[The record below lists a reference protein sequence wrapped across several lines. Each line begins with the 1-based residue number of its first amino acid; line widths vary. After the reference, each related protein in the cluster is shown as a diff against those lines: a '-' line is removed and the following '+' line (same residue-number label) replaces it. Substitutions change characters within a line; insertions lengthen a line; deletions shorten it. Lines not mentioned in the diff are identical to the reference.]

1 MGWTWSTNW
10 LRYIFIYI
18 YAQLTYI
25 SSQVAFEA
33 LENVKLHKEIKIKKG
48 NLLHRGRE
56 VQGGREVQLVQ
67 ADRGCH
73 RYQGDQE
80 DPADQCMGQTQ
91 GSHYKVSCDAIAA
104 TRRENIVP
112 GWVTW
117 PSALASI
124 KTTPFTTSHFLPCLF
139 LKMLTVQET
148 ALWSCDPAGSTSHVT
163 HIRPGTGGGSW
174 WGHLNLWAGESSFT
188 QWKTESSTSEVI
200 KC

>member
-1 MGWTWSTNW
+1 
-10 LRYIFIYI
+10 
-18 YAQLTYI
+18 
-25 SSQVAFEA
+25 
-33 LENVKLHKEIKIKKG
+33 
-48 NLLHRGRE
+48 
-56 VQGGREVQLVQ
+56 
-67 ADRGCH
+67 
-73 RYQGDQE
+73 
-80 DPADQCMGQTQ
+80 MGQTQ
-91 GSHYKVSCDAIAA
+91 RSHYKVSCDAIAA

-139 LKMLTVQET
+139 FKMLTVQET

-200 KC
+200 KCWLKMLIKKTWILRINFSQVKTINSDCPSHKQFTGKIIHIFRYCLHRLQVYQLLLTN